1 MKTIRLGTRG
11 SALALWQANFVKSSL
26 ENIGISTELVI
37 ISSHGDRDHSGPI
50 ARLGAQGVFTREIQK
65 ELLEEKIDLAV
76 HSMKDLPTET
86 PEELLLA
93 AVPLR
98 GDTRDVLV
106 SSKFHALAEIR
117 SGARIGTGSLR
128 RKNQLIHL
136 FQILAEQEP
145 NRTEFWHDIEIT
157 DIRGNVD
164 TRIRKLENGEFDA
177 ILLAAAGLQRLGFAD
192 RIAGYLTPPDFL
204 PAVGQGALALET
216 RKNDAETIELVRK
229 IDDRKSR
236 LGVIAERAML
246 QRLEGGCIAPIGAF
260 SQWSEEENSLTLSGR
275 ILSLDGKKRFD
286 AQANVRLSD
295 DQSPSDDLSAVQIN
309 SGQQEEEKVRQL
321 GIEVAEKLLEQG
333 ASKIIAELNEKRMT
347 L

>member
-1 MKTIRLGTRG
+1 MKTVRLGTRG
-11 SALALWQANFVKSSL
+11 SALALWQANFVKLSL
-26 ENIGISTELVI
+26 EKIGIPTELTI
-37 ISSHGDRDHSGPI
+37 ISSHGDRDRSGPI

-65 ELLEEKIDLAV
+65 ELLEDNIDLAV

-86 PEELLLA
+86 PDALLLA

-106 SSKFHALAEIR
+106 SSKFRSVNEIPN
-117 SGARIGTGSLR
+117 GARIGTGSLR

-136 FQILAEQEP
+136 FQTLAEREP
-145 NRTEFWHDIEIT
+145 NQTEFGHDIEIT

-164 TRIRKLENGEFDA
+164 TRLRKLENGEFDV

-216 RKNDAETIELVRK
+216 RKNDAETIELVRR
-229 IDDRKSR
+229 IDHRKSR
-236 LGVIAERAML
+236 LGVIAERALL
-246 QRLEGGCIAPIGAF
+246 QRLEGGCITPIGAYSHW
-260 SQWSEEENSLTLSGR
+260 SQNDKCLTLSGR
-275 ILSLDGKKRFD
+275 ILSLDGKKCFD
-286 AQANVRLSD
+286 AENIVCLTDTDFPLNDLRP
-295 DQSPSDDLSAVQIN
+295 DQR
-309 SGQQEEEKVRQL
+309 EEEIARRL
-321 GIEVAEKLLEQG
+321 GINVAEKLLEQG